1 MFFSFFIHSELGF
14 LFFPIHL
21 TVPECTTAVLI
32 GWLDCQK
39 SHLCRELVWGC
50 LCEESNIK
58 DAYFHIRNDSFFEF
72 MASMAVLSVAV
83 CCLSAYIIRAD
94 GQVGQRFG
102 NDGQSLV
109 QFGQNQHGFGRV
121 LG

>member
-1 MFFSFFIHSELGF
+1 MHHSRFSD
-14 LFFPIHL
+14 
-21 TVPECTTAVLI
+21 VI

-39 SHLCRELVWGC
+39 SHFCRELVWGC
-50 LCEESNIK
+50 VCEESNVK

-83 CCLSAYIIRAD
+83 CCASAYISRSD
-94 GQVGQRFG
+94 GRVSHSFG

-109 QFGQNQHGFGRV
+109 WFGQNQHGFGRV
-121 LG
+121 SG